1 VAAGSSLAHRR
12 VRRAPFAFVA
22 GLLSTLVPGVG
33 QVYAGRPRRGL
44 VMIVLALAI
53 GLVVAVAWLQGPVW
67 VLRLLVQPDVLLAFL
82 VANAFVFAFRA
93 HCVLDAYKLAGRRR
107 DPAGRTGRPGGRVIA
122 VGLLLALTAAP
133 HVAAG
138 YYDFRSYDLL
148 TSVFAEEEPL
158 DVELFALA
166 RPAASPGFVP
176 PAPDPVVPARVPG
189 AAAEAPAD
197 PGKGAEEAPWAHD
210 SGRLNV
216 LLVGGDAGPG
226 RSGLRTDTMIVV
238 SIDPRTSHAAVFS
251 IPRNLQQ
258 VPMPPGA
265 ATDLETFPNILNAL
279 WGYAETHPELYPES
293 TTPGPTT
300 LKAAIG
306 NLLGLEIDYYAAVDL
321 RGFVEVV
328 DALGGVTVNVQSY
341 VYDAGVSSAFEGEEW
356 TPIELSPGRHEL
368 DGRHALAYV
377 RTRWATSDYDRMQRQ
392 RCLIG
397 ALADQ
402 ASLTKLFKAF
412 PRLASTMKSYVQTDV
427 PIKALPDLIALA
439 VSLDTKHMVA
449 VSFVP
454 PRFSGYADVDAMRA
468 AVADALGK
476 DPQLADETGLVTLRS
491 GCA

>member
-1 VAAGSSLAHRR
+1 
-12 VRRAPFAFVA
+12 
-22 GLLSTLVPGVG
+22 
-33 QVYAGRPRRGL
+33 
-44 VMIVLALAI
+44 MIVVALAI
-53 GLVVAVAWLQGPVW
+53 ALVVAVAWLQGPVW

-107 DPAGRTGRPGGRVIA
+107 DPLGRNGRAGGRVVA
-122 VGLLLALTAAP
+122 VSLLLALTAAP

-148 TSVFAEEEPL
+148 ASVFADEEPL
-158 DVELFALA
+158 DVVPFAFA
-166 RPAASPGFVP
+166 RPPASPAVVP
-176 PAPDPVVPARVPG
+176 PSTPSAPDPVVPGRVPG
-189 AAAEAPAD
+189 APAEAAARPD
-197 PGKGAEEAPWAHD
+197 KGAEEAPWAHD

-238 SIDPRTSHAAVFS
+238 SIDPRTSRSAVFS
-251 IPRNLQQ
+251 IPRNLQH
-258 VPMPPGA
+258 VPMPPNA

-279 WGYAETHPELYPES
+279 WGYAEAHPELYPES
-293 TTPGPTT
+293 TTPGATT

-328 DALGGVTVNVQSY
+328 DALGGVTVNVQRY

-356 TPIELSPGRHEL
+356 TPIELSPGHHEL

-412 PRLASTMKSYVQTDV
+412 PKLASTMKSYVLTDV

-439 VSLDTKHMVA
+439 VSLDTKQMVA

-468 AVADALGK
+468 AVSDALSR
-476 DPQLADETGLVTLRS
+476 DPQLADEMGLVTLRT
-491 GCA
+491 GCS